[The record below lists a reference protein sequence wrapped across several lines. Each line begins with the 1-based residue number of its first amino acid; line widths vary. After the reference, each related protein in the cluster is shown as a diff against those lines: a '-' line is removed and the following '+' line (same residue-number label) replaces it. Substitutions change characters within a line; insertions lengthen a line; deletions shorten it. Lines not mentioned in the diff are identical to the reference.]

1 MKSKRR
7 MGGECGKYG
16 GEEVGFQDLMEKS
29 EGKRPLVRLRCRWD
43 HKHNLGGGG
52 GETPLQYSST

>member
-1 MKSKRR
+1 

-43 HKHNLGGGG
+43 HKHNLGGGE